1 MPIIEYARNYA
12 IIRFMKKLIKA
23 LSVILINIIILCV
36 LLLLSDFIIWITHP
50 ERWSPD
56 FAYYIK
62 NPPVHSYPVE
72 KQFNRIDTKN
82 MGSGSRAP
90 DGLQYTNKPIVI
102 FGCSFAYGLFLQPEA
117 TFSHKLS
124 DLLQCPV
131 YNRAISGAGLQ
142 HMYRQTTTPVFYK
155 QVPKSDTVIYV
166 MIDDHYRRMFGE
178 PFHIRNNYL
187 YFHYKHVNNKF
198 IYPKYDNVFSNFA
211 DSCYT
216 IRLIRKHLQHHYIHN
231 PKNADKITD
240 LAVLYF
246 IKSRK
251 NMEKKWGN
259 HINFN
264 VVLYGDVLYSKKLE
278 KKLIKNNFN
287 VIKTNYLTKE
297 DLKLQGKYVIKGD
310 SHPTE
315 AAWDLLTPLIAEK
328 IRY

>member
-1 MPIIEYARNYA
+1 
-12 IIRFMKKLIKA
+12 MKKIIKI
-23 LSVILINIIILCV
+23 LSIVLLNIIIFCG
-36 LLLLSDFIIWITHP
+36 LLFCSDFIIWKTHP
-50 ERWSPD
+50 EKFSPN

-62 NPPVHSYPVE
+62 NPPVHMYPVE
-72 KQFNRIDTKN
+72 KQFYEIDKN
-82 MGSGSRAP
+82 NYGNGGRVP
-90 DGLQYTNKPIVI
+90 DGLQYKNKPIII
-102 FGCSFAYGLFLQPEA
+102 FGCSFAYGLFLPPEA

-124 DLLQCPV
+124 NLLQCPV
-131 YNRAISGAGLQ
+131 YNRALSGGGLQ
-142 HMYRQTTTPVFYK
+142 HMYRQTTTPLFYR
-155 QVPKSDTVIYV
+155 QVPKTDTVIYV
-166 MIDDHYRRMFGE
+166 MINDHYRRMYGE

-216 IRLIRKHLQHHYIHN
+216 IRLIRKHLQHHYINN

-246 IKSRK
+246 IKARR
-251 NMEKKWGN
+251 NMEKRWGN

-264 VVLYGDVLYSKKLE
+264 VVLYDFDLYSQKLE

-287 VIKTNYLTKE
+287 VIKTNSLTKE
-297 DLKLQGKYVIKGD
+297 DLTLQGKYAFEND
-310 SHPTE
+310 THPTE
-315 AAWDLLTPLIAEK
+315 LAWDLLTPLIAEK